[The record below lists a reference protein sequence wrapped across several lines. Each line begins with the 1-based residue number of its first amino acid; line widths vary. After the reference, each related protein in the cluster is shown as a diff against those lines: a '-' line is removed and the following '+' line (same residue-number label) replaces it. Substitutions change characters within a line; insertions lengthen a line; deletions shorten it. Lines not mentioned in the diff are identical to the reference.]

1 MKGVLLHGGSGT
13 RLRPLTHTGPKQL
26 IPVAGKPISQYCLE
40 DLKAAG
46 VEETA
51 VVLGDLWP
59 ERVVEQYGDG
69 SELGMKLTYI
79 RQGQPLGLA
88 HAVQMAESFVG
99 EDLFVVYL
107 GDNLLRGGIAE
118 HAQVFRAKKPDAMI
132 LLSKVVDPQRF
143 GVAEFDAEGKLK
155 RLVEKP
161 RQPPSPYAL
170 VGVYFFTPR
179 IFQAIGRL
187 RPSGRGELEITEAIQ
202 NLLDEG
208 CSVDHKFVEGWWK
221 DTGTPEDILEA
232 NRLVLDERLEESTI
246 MGSVERGA
254 SIQGRVRIEKGALI
268 MDGATIRGPACIG
281 HRTRVGEGAY
291 VGPYTSVGSDCELSA
306 CEIENTIVMDGC
318 VINSTTRI
326 IDSLIGPQ
334 TEISRQDKNTPRGY
348 RLILGERS
356 SLRL

>member
-1 MKGVLLHGGSGT
+1 MRGVLLHGGSGT

-51 VVLGDLWP
+51 VVLGDMWP

-69 SELGMKLTYI
+69 SKLGMRLTYI
-79 RQGQPLGLA
+79 KQGQPLGLA

-99 EDLFVVYL
+99 KNPFIVYL
-107 GDNLLRGGIAE
+107 ADNLLRGGIAG
-118 HAQVFRAKKPDAMI
+118 HAQAFQAKKPDAMI

-143 GVAEFDAEGKLK
+143 GVAEFDADGKLR

-170 VGVYFFTPR
+170 VGVYFFTSR
-179 IFQAIGRL
+179 IFGAIRKL
-187 RPSGRGELEITEAIQ
+187 RPSRRGELEITEAIQ
-202 NLLDEG
+202 NLVADG
-208 CSVDHKFVEGWWK
+208 CTVDHKFVEGWWK

-232 NRLVLDERLEESTI
+232 NRLILDEKLEESVI
-246 MGSVERGA
+246 EGRVEGGA
-254 SIQGRVRIEKGALI
+254 SIQGRVRIEKDALV

-281 HRTRVGEGAY
+281 TRTKVGRGAY
-291 VGPYTSVGSDCELSA
+291 VGPYTSVGSDCELSE
-306 CEIENTIVMDGC
+306 CEIENTIIMDGC
-318 VINSTTRI
+318 VLNARTRI

-334 TEISRQDKNTPRGY
+334 TEITRQDKNTPRGY